1 MSNSRNQHTRLELL
15 IVLDYL
21 LNHSNANHIPQQKD
35 YLDFAKKTYKYTFK
49 KRQHIREI
57 LDHLD
62 QLKQKYPS
70 LLPFTIQSFDTG
82 QRKKYYVTSKGL
94 SEDEIKVILSALQH
108 NVYTPKETALEVAN
122 RFLPLITNHHDVSH
136 FREWMVTKNKEVQK
150 VSKRTIKMMIRLDDA
165 LNKRA
170 KVELT
175 LLTKPDK
182 ALYFNGQPYLG
193 PSEIVKGV
201 VYRLYDQANQ
211 PYVLIINQ
219 DTGKI
224 RSCKIANIT
233 ELITYDFE
241 DDVSKMP
248 KPETYFQDPQFASPE
263 ANVKAAANPYPEGN
277 IATITF
283 RFLFSNYAFSLISE
297 SFHSYFKYQMPFK
310 ERVEKLVDFLLD
322 KNENVN
328 PKQEVKVIYVQF
340 KANTMAYVKWA
351 TSYDIARL
359 IETRTP
365 TSVIKD
371 IYQHF
376 AYLAKLNQINHE

>member
-1 MSNSRNQHTRLELL
+1 MSNSRNKNTRLELL

-21 LNHSNANHIPQQKD
+21 LNQSNGNHIPQQKN
-35 YLDFAKKTYKYTFK
+35 YLEYAKKTYKYTFK

-57 LDHLD
+57 LDHLY
-62 QLKQKYPS
+62 QLKQKYPT
-70 LLPFTIQSFDTG
+70 LLPFTINAHETG
-82 QRKKYYVTSKGL
+82 QRKKYYSTSKGL
-94 SEDEIKVILSALQH
+94 SEEDIKVILSALQH
-108 NVYTPKETALEVAN
+108 NVYTPKDTAVEVAD
-122 RFLPLITNHHDVSH
+122 RLLPLVTNHHDVSSY
-136 FREWMVTKNKEVQK
+136 REWMVTKNKDVQK

-182 ALYFNGQPYLG
+182 AFYFQGQPYLG
-193 PSEIVKGV
+193 PSEKVKGV
-201 VYRLYDQANQ
+201 VYRLYDHANQ
-211 PYVLIINQ
+211 PYVLIIDQ

-224 RSCKIANIT
+224 QSCKIANIT

-248 KPETYFQDPQFASPE
+248 KPETYFQDSQFASPE

-277 IATITF
+277 ITTITF
-283 RFLFSNYAFSLISE
+283 RFLFSDFAFGLISE
-297 SFHSYFKYQMPFK
+297 SFKSFFKYQMPFQ
-310 ERVEKLVDFLLD
+310 ERIEKLVDFLLD

-351 TSYDIARL
+351 TSYDISRL

-371 IYQHF
+371 IYQHYLF
-376 AYLAKLNQINHE
+376 LAKINHINNE